1 MKNLQET
8 VTDLEHDVEELSKL
22 LAQATRVNVKN
33 LLSREIAQFQD
44 ALKQVST
51 IYFVF
56 IFINLTQT
64 NINSPFCILLK
75 EKSKL
80 QVPVVEN
87 TSEGATNGQTEQR
100 RADPSDN
107 LSYTSIMKYSFE
119 QEGDT
124 VKYWIENYQAKKKK
138 KKDF

>member
-56 IFINLTQT
+56 IFINLT
-64 NINSPFCILLK
+64 
-75 EKSKL
+75 
-80 QVPVVEN
+80 
-87 TSEGATNGQTEQR
+87 
-100 RADPSDN
+100 
-107 LSYTSIMKYSFE
+107 
-119 QEGDT
+119 
-124 VKYWIENYQAKKKK
+124 
-138 KKDF
+138 